1 MQQDAFKALK
11 ILHLGI
17 TGGLLIFAAA
27 MLFLFQTGN
36 LKAIDP
42 TLEMTLQVVAVLFS
56 VALLLIGFNLFKR
69 KMLEARNSSGSG
81 VTRMALY
88 RTACII
94 WWAMIEASGLL
105 AVVSFFITGNYAFLA
120 LAGFHV
126 LVLLLFMP
134 RKDNIIV
141 LLNLNAKEVAQLEG
155 RG

>member
-27 MLFLFQTGN
+27 ILFLFQTGS

-42 TLEMTLQVVAVLFS
+42 SMERTLQVVTVLFS

-69 KMLEARNSSGSG
+69 KMMEARNSTGSG
-81 VTRMALY
+81 ETRMGLY

-94 WWAMIEASGLL
+94 WWAMIEAPGLL

-141 LLNLNAKEVAQLEG
+141 LLNLNTKEVGQLEG
-155 RG
+155 KA

>member
-42 TLEMTLQVVAVLFS
+42 TLERTLQVVAVLFS

-69 KMLEARNSSGSG
+69 KMMEARNSTGSG
-81 VTRMALY
+81 ITRMALY

-94 WWAMIEASGLL
+94 WWAMIEAPGLL

>member
-17 TGGLLIFAAA
+17 TAGLLIFAAA
-27 MLFLFQTGN
+27 ILLLFQTGN

-42 TLEMTLQVVAVLFS
+42 SMERTLQVVAVLFS
-56 VALLLIGFNLFKR
+56 VALLLIDFNLFKR
-69 KMLEARNSSGSG
+69 KMMEARNSTGSG
-81 VTRMALY
+81 GTRMALY

-94 WWAMIEASGLL
+94 WWAMIEAPGLL

-141 LLNLNAKEVAQLEG
+141 LLNLNTKEVAQLEG
-155 RG
+155 KG

>member
-11 ILHLGI
+11 IVHLGI
-17 TGGLLIFAAA
+17 TGGLLIFAGAI
-27 MLFLFQTGN
+27 LFLFQMGK
-36 LKAIDP
+36 LKATDP
-42 TLEMTLQVVAVLFS
+42 SMERTLQVVAVICS

-69 KMLEARNSSGSG
+69 KMMEARNSNGSG
-81 VTRMALY
+81 AARMALY

-94 WWAMIEASGLL
+94 WWAMIEAPGLL

-141 LLNLNAKEVAQLEG
+141 LLNLNTKEVAQLEG
-155 RG
+155 KS

>member
-42 TLEMTLQVVAVLFS
+42 SLERTLQVVAVIFS
-56 VALLLIGFNLFKR
+56 VALLLFGFNLFKR
-69 KMLEARNSSGSG
+69 KMMEARNSTESGE
-81 VTRMALY
+81 TRMRLY

-94 WWAMIEASGLL
+94 WWAMIEAPGLL

-134 RKDNIIV
+134 RKENIIV
-141 LLNLNAKEVAQLEG
+141 LLNLNTKEVAHLEG
-155 RG
+155 KN

>member
-27 MLFLFQTGN
+27 ILFLFQMGK

-42 TLEMTLQVVAVLFS
+42 SLERTLQVVAVLFS

-69 KMLEARNSSGSG
+69 KMMEARNSTSSGE
-81 VTRMALY
+81 TRMALY

-94 WWAMIEASGLL
+94 WWAMIEAPGLL

-141 LLNLNAKEVAQLEG
+141 LLNLNTKEVAQLEG
-155 RG
+155 KS